1 MELEQAKNK
10 LEDSLRSVDNSME
23 QVLMQ
28 DVDRAAQLKAVIDSQ
43 LAYHRKSTELLQQLT
58 QTIQTSITSHNPRQ
72 AKTQSAQIKHQQ
84 NLNVPFNSNMQFQN
98 FNSNQNQNP
107 NSNSTSHSSSNNN
120 NNNTLTNNNQPQI
133 SSPFDSDPWGN
144 ANSQNQAT
152 TSPNSQPMPAP
163 RNSNS
168 NHSAANFDP
177 WGNNSTTPSTT
188 SVPQANMQSNTQNPN
203 NNNNNSAN
211 LYSLPP
217 TTQIDNDP
225 FNLGNLGDPLPNIN
239 ANNNNFNNSNQNKP
253 SCKALYDFEPEQP
266 GELRFRTDDV
276 IELVSKIDENWYQGR
291 LNGQTGHF
299 PINYV
304 QVITPLP

>member
-1 MELEQAKNK
+1 
-10 LEDSLRSVDNSME
+10 
-23 QVLMQ
+23 MQ
-28 DVDRAAQLKAVIDSQ
+28 DVDRAAQLKVVIDSQ

-98 FNSNQNQNP
+98 FNSNQNQNQ

-144 ANSQNQAT
+144 ANSHNQATT

-276 IELVSKIDENWYQGR
+276 IELAEREDDQREQYDGNEGWCSDYWGAYLVVEEQSALVAVDQR
-291 LNGQTGHF
+291 
-299 PINYV
+299 
-304 QVITPLP
+304 PLY